1 METQDPKGTTAALK
15 PLKLS
20 LAPGKPHTKLSSHD
34 PLVAYLTDSD
44 SEDAAPGASSPTPL
58 STDVVCTP
66 AKASLPPTPTSTTE
80 THFGSRG
87 IKRTRADRCGG
98 DGDDEDPPTKR
109 PVTINEGGL
118 GFDLLFAEYV
128 KGAIRPI
135 YQEQKELYT
144 ALEDVRTLHNK
155 AESKVENDL
164 LALQTQ
170 GDEHTKKHEGQVQSI
185 DGLAQ
190 RITTVEKGTSDVSK
204 LREDT
209 SKHTT
214 KLSQLEQDV
223 KSKATTVYLGQRMS
237 EQNTRI
243 DGLDERHQQT
253 ADLVQSHEAKLQK
266 QQVGLENRMTSGT
279 IRRLVEDT
287 RSELDTKIQTTDVV
301 AQQASECGKDLSL
314 KLEEYRTEVQ
324 TNTTAGLND
333 LNSKITPLQTE
344 TVELR
349 AVVTEL
355 QATSTRHDD
364 DVLKLTE
371 LIHKDL
377 GALEGEHNKLS
388 GTVEGVVKKTDTMQQ
403 SFDTFLT
410 QNKLFQTRLDTAV
423 PKTSKD
429 VQSLTS
435 RVDTL
440 EQKIAGKT
448 GTSTSKKISLKTPGG
463 SPITLQEMYEWQCG
477 HKKRLVR
484 IDEKSME
491 DRKAIADLETR
502 ISEQKEEISTL
513 KEQAEAD
520 KKQLRDEFEAEKIRT
535 NDAFRYIAALTQQ
548 MAVMSKQ
555 ISSPPVETAPNRPS
569 AESSRRQSSQAEA
582 VLDDPI
588 EKLNKRVNLYWTK
601 FVENDTRTG
610 KLRDDI
616 WNKIKSNKTLTDAK
630 LSTVE
635 RLTDENGTKLSTVER
650 ITNENDT
657 RISSLQ
663 RVGNNNEHRIN
674 ELREDL
680 EFRFA
685 SAVAHNDAG
694 FRSCRNTFENEI
706 GRFAALTDKRIDT
719 LENPPSTARSV
730 LEARKERF
738 PGRPEKTDAV
748 PKPLV
753 DRVAA
758 LETDHK
764 LTQLA
769 MESYS
774 ASAQALNERMSN
786 SETSQEATTQAEHA
800 VSAKFDTLETRMTD
814 LEAAYSAIPLPPT
827 VPTSSV
833 SKDEFNTF
841 CRKFE
846 DQKMKYEDAIVAVKN
861 FERNKCKERITA
873 VETKLKEIGD
883 AKSSIAAAQAA
894 YITSEQI
901 DSAVEGLKATLETQI
916 ESCKSAL
923 EKAIGKQQCY
933 EWIEG
938 VRQKH
943 DHLVNAHNQVS
954 CRPITTFSRTQ
965 KITRSQLFQ
974 RVDAMSSPTQA
985 PPHSA
990 YPSPPPH
997 HAPGPSPTQARFQ
1010 GAAPLA
1016 STFAPNNPASW
1027 KTLPPDGRMASAPHS
1042 QQYLP
1047 HSAHGVMRSP
1057 NNNSQLQHQ
1066 QQYQPPYQG
1075 PQQFH
1080 HSPQQSS
1087 MHRRTPSGAQM
1098 QSHSHITDLTEDVD
1112 EVGL

>member
-1 METQDPKGTTAALK
+1 METQDPKGTTAAPK

-20 LAPGKPHTKLSSHD
+20 LAQGRPHTKLSSHD

-58 STDVVCTP
+58 STDLVCTP
-66 AKASLPPTPTSTTE
+66 AKASLPPTPTSTIE

-98 DGDDEDPPTKR
+98 DGDGEDPPAKR
-109 PVTINEGGL
+109 LVTVNEGGL
-118 GFDLLFAEYV
+118 GFDSLFAEYV
-128 KGAIRPI
+128 KGATRPI

-144 ALEDVRTLHNK
+144 VLENVRTLHIK
-155 AESKVENDL
+155 AESDL

-170 GDEHTKKHEGQVQSI
+170 GDEHTKKHEGHVQSI

-204 LREDT
+204 LRDDT

-214 KLSQLEQDV
+214 KLERLDQDV
-223 KSKATTVYLGQRMS
+223 KSKATTVYLGQRMN
-237 EQNTRI
+237 EQNVRI
-243 DGLDERHQQT
+243 DDLDGRHQQT
-253 ADLVQSHEAKLQK
+253 ADLVESHKVQIQK
-266 QQVGLENRMTSGT
+266 QKVGLENRMTSDT
-279 IRRLVEDT
+279 IRRLVGDT
-287 RSELDTKIQTTDVV
+287 RSELDKKIKATDVV
-301 AQQASECGKDLSL
+301 AQQAGELGTGLSL
-314 KLEEYRTEVQ
+314 KLEQYRTEAQ
-324 TNTTAGLND
+324 TTTTAGLKD
-333 LNSKITPLQTE
+333 LKGAIIPLQTE
-344 TVELR
+344 TAELR

-355 QATSTRHDD
+355 QSTSTRPD
-364 DVLKLTE
+364 DVLERTKLM
-371 LIHKDL
+371 LKDL
-377 GALEGEHNKLS
+377 GALGERHKELSGAVEGVVKKADSFEANHKKLS

-403 SFDTFLT
+403 SIDTFKT
-410 QNKLFQTRLDTAV
+410 QTKLFQTRLDTAV

-429 VQSLTS
+429 IQSLTS

-448 GTSTSKKISLKTPGG
+448 DTSMSKKILLKTPGG
-463 SPITLQEMYEWQCG
+463 SPITLHEMYEWQCG
-477 HKKRLVR
+477 HKKRLIR
-484 IDEKSME
+484 HDEKFME

-502 ISEQKEEISTL
+502 ISEQKEEISVL
-513 KEQAEAD
+513 KEQAESD
-520 KKQLRDEFEAEKIRT
+520 KKQLRDEFEAEKVRT
-535 NDAFRYIAALTQQ
+535 NDAFRVIATTLTQQ
-548 MAVMSKQ
+548 MAVLSKQ
-555 ISSPPVETAPNRPS
+555 ISSPPVETALNKPS
-569 AESSRRQSSQAEA
+569 AESSRRRSLQAE
-582 VLDDPI
+582 VVQDDPI
-588 EKLNKRVNLYWTK
+588 EKLNKRVDLYWTK

-635 RLTDENGTKLSTVER
+635 RLTNENGTKLSTVER

-694 FRSCRNTFENEI
+694 FRSCQNTFENEI
-706 GRFAALTDKRIDT
+706 GRFAAFTDNRIDT
-719 LENPPSTARSV
+719 LENPPLTATSV
-730 LEARKERF
+730 LEARKERYS
-738 PGRPEKTDAV
+738 GRPEKTDDV
-748 PKPLV
+748 PKPLA

-774 ASAQALNERMSN
+774 ASAQALNDRVSK
-786 SETSQEATTQAEHA
+786 SETSHEATARAENA
-800 VSAKFDTLETRMTD
+800 ISAKLDTLETRMTEF
-814 LEAAYSAIPLPPT
+814 EAACSTIPLPPT
-827 VPTSSV
+827 APSSSV

-841 CRKFE
+841 CCKFE
-846 DQKMKYEDAIVAVKN
+846 DQKIKYEDALVAVKN

-883 AKSSIAAAQAA
+883 AKLSIAAAQAA
-894 YITSEQI
+894 YITSEQM

-943 DHLVNAHNQVS
+943 DHLVTAHNQVS
-954 CRPITTFSRTQ
+954 CRPITMFSWTQ
-965 KITRSQLFQ
+965 R
-974 RVDAMSSPTQA
+974 
-985 PPHSA
+985 
-990 YPSPPPH
+990 
-997 HAPGPSPTQARFQ
+997 
-1010 GAAPLA
+1010 
-1016 STFAPNNPASW
+1016 
-1027 KTLPPDGRMASAPHS
+1027 
-1042 QQYLP
+1042 
-1047 HSAHGVMRSP
+1047 
-1057 NNNSQLQHQ
+1057 
-1066 QQYQPPYQG
+1066 
-1075 PQQFH
+1075 
-1080 HSPQQSS
+1080 
-1087 MHRRTPSGAQM
+1087 
-1098 QSHSHITDLTEDVD
+1098 LT
-1112 EVGL
+1112 

>member
-1 METQDPKGTTAALK
+1 METQDPKGTTAAPE
-15 PLKLS
+15 PLKLF

-44 SEDAAPGASSPTPL
+44 SENAAPGASSPTPL
-58 STDVVCTP
+58 STDLVCTP
-66 AKASLPPTPTSTTE
+66 AKASLPPTLTSTIE

-87 IKRTRADRCGG
+87 IKRTRADRCGD
-98 DGDDEDPPTKR
+98 DGDDRDPPTKR
-109 PVTINEGGL
+109 LVTVNEGGL
-118 GFDLLFAEYV
+118 GFDSLFAEYV
-128 KGAIRPI
+128 KGVTRPI

-155 AESKVENDL
+155 AESKFDTDL

-170 GDEHTKKHEGQVQSI
+170 GDEHTKKHEGHAQCI
-185 DGLAQ
+185 DGFEQ
-190 RITTVEKGTSDVSK
+190 RIATVEKGTSDVSK

-214 KLSQLEQDV
+214 KLLQLEQAIE
-223 KSKATTVYLGQRMS
+223 SKATTID
-237 EQNTRI
+237 EQSVTLRDL
-243 DGLDERHQQT
+243 DGKHQQT
-253 ADLVQSHEAKLQK
+253 ADLIQSHEAKLQK

-349 AVVTEL
+349 AVFTEL
-355 QATSTRHDD
+355 QAASTRHDD

-371 LIHKDL
+371 PIHKDL
-377 GALEGEHNKLS
+377 GALEANHKKLS

-403 SFDTFLT
+403 SFDTFKT
-410 QNKLFQTRLDTAV
+410 QTKLFQTRLDTSV
-423 PKTSKD
+423 PRTSKD
-429 VQSLTS
+429 IQSLTS

-440 EQKIAGKT
+440 EQKIARKT
-448 GTSTSKKISLKTPGG
+448 DTSTSKNILLKTPGG

-484 IDEKSME
+484 IDEKFME

-569 AESSRRQSSQAEA
+569 AESSRRRSSQAEA

-588 EKLNKRVNLYWTK
+588 EKLNKRVDLYWTK

-616 WNKIKSNKTLTDAK
+616 WNNIKSNKTLTDAK

-635 RLTDENGTKLSTVER
+635 RLTNENGTKLSTVER

-680 EFRFA
+680 ELRFA
-685 SAVAHNDAG
+685 SAVAHNDGG
-694 FRSCRNTFENEI
+694 FRSGQNTFENEI
-706 GRFAALTDKRIDT
+706 GRLTAFTDKRIDAFAALTDKRIDA

-730 LEARKERF
+730 WEARKERF
-738 PGRPEKTDAV
+738 SGRPEKTDAV

-764 LTQLA
+764 FTQLA
-769 MESYS
+769 MGSYS
-774 ASAQALNERMSN
+774 ASA
-786 SETSQEATTQAEHA
+786 
-800 VSAKFDTLETRMTD
+800 
-814 LEAAYSAIPLPPT
+814 P
-827 VPTSSV
+827 SSV

-846 DQKMKYEDAIVAVKN
+846 DQKMKYEDALVAVKN

-873 VETKLKEIGD
+873 VETKLKEISD
-883 AKSSIAAAQAA
+883 AKLSIAAVQAA
-894 YITSEQI
+894 YITSEQM

-954 CRPITTFSRTQ
+954 CRPITTFSWT
-965 KITRSQLFQ
+965 Q
-974 RVDAMSSPTQA
+974 RVT
-985 PPHSA
+985 
-990 YPSPPPH
+990 
-997 HAPGPSPTQARFQ
+997 
-1010 GAAPLA
+1010 
-1016 STFAPNNPASW
+1016 
-1027 KTLPPDGRMASAPHS
+1027 
-1042 QQYLP
+1042 
-1047 HSAHGVMRSP
+1047 
-1057 NNNSQLQHQ
+1057 
-1066 QQYQPPYQG
+1066 
-1075 PQQFH
+1075 
-1080 HSPQQSS
+1080 
-1087 MHRRTPSGAQM
+1087 
-1098 QSHSHITDLTEDVD
+1098 
-1112 EVGL
+1112 